1 MGMTTFAVALNA
13 QQVAQ
18 MRSLA
23 ADLANDVAGLADRA
37 RAVGYVRESMH
48 LQPTADGGALL
59 LVHLDCD
66 IDDPEE
72 VGRRIRAYPETD
84 FTRWFNPRF
93 ESLMPSG
100 RVPTNIEPL
109 FEWRDQG

>member
-1 MGMTTFAVALNA
+1 MAMTTFAVALNA
-13 QQVAQ
+13 EQVAQ

-23 ADLANDVAGLADRA
+23 ADLANDVDGLADRA

-48 LQPTADGGALL
+48 LQPTEDGGALL

-66 IDDPEE
+66 IDDPGE
-72 VGRRIRAYPETD
+72 VRRRIRAYPPTD

-93 ESLMPSG
+93 EALMPSG
-100 RVPTNIEPL
+100 RVPTNVEPL
-109 FEWRDQG
+109 FEWRDQS